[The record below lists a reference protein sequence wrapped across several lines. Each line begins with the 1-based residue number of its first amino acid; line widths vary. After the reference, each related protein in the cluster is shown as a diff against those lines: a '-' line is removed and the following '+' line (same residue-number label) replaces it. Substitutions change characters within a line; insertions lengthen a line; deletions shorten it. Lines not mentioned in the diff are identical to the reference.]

1 MTDYTICHH
10 NWQYPF
16 LFPSDDEVVK
26 GYQTLYGP
34 EERDSDAGSEF
45 SDGDESQPGSDAED
59 EGEGGAEGGAE

>member
-34 EERDSDAGSEF
+34 EERDSDAG
-45 SDGDESQPGSDAED
+45 
-59 EGEGGAEGGAE
+59 